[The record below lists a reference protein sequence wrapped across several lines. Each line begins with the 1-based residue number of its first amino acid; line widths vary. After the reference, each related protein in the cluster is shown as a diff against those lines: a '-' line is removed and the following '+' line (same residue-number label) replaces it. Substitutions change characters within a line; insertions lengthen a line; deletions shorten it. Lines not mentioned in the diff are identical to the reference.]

1 MVGCIFKEN
10 VQIWGGVA
18 PTSMKRGYVGKNE
31 ARCDYMGGAQ
41 TRLVCRVRNV
51 VEPFSRSVK
60 TSSNE
65 HRGTRTVRRLLLPA
79 G

>member
-51 VEPFSRSVK
+51 GRAVFEIREDVFQ
-60 TSSNE
+60 
-65 HRGTRTVRRLLLPA
+65 
-79 G
+79 